1 MLYALRNNS
10 CLNIL
15 GYVESPV
22 RNMRATIP
30 ILESHPPAVYSTVLL
45 TWASITHDCPA
56 MRQIDALSPI
66 AVANSLSCVTHVKS
80 LSRHKAAGSTPPEP
94 WLRPHRTG
102 GSAAREYS
110 FGFEVLRITK
120 SILFPTNRNTVG
132 FSYLHHLH
140 FGIQKH
146 FRIFISKSAS
156 VSFSF
161 NYYNK

>member
-1 MLYALRNNS
+1 MSHRASVGCILSSAV
-10 CLNIL
+10 NIL

-94 WLRPHRTG
+94 WLRPYRTG

-110 FGFEVLRITK
+110 LPSSLSDAERAVLAACYGSLRNGLKAWDKGYMQKK
-120 SILFPTNRNTVG
+120 SRLIP
-132 FSYLHHLH
+132 
-140 FGIQKH
+140 I
-146 FRIFISKSAS
+146 
-156 VSFSF
+156 
-161 NYYNK
+161 